1 MALGWRKDYL
11 RYKTYFLDIY
21 NVYKQRKDLK
31 MFLEFLLTLATV
43 SFFAAFALKPTI
55 LTIID
60 LVREIKKK
68 EETVIKMDTKIQN
81 LQQAQILFTQES
93 VRISLL
99 KTTVPEKPEPDNFV
113 RQIEGLA
120 ASHPITLLGVSINE
134 ITLLG
139 EEKIRRK
146 SDELEELP
154 GNAGELS
161 PSLSITGTYQ
171 GVLSFLSDL
180 ENMRRPIKIDTISI
194 LSSGVEGQNLV
205 LAVSG
210 RTPYLK
216 KD

>member
-31 MFLEFLLTLATV
+31 MFLELLLTLATV
-43 SFFAAFALKPTI
+43 SFFAAFALKPAI

-68 EETVIKMDTKIQN
+68 EETVSKMDTKIQN
-81 LQQAQILFTQES
+81 LQQAQILFTQETA
-93 VRISLL
+93 RINLL
-99 KTTVPEKPEPDNFV
+99 ETTVPEKPEPDNFV
-113 RQIEGLA
+113 RQIEGLT

-139 EEKIRRK
+139 EEKIKRK
-146 SDELEELP
+146 TDELEELP
-154 GNAGELS
+154 GNAGKLS